1 MKGLAGII
9 FLWTLTACQSSE
21 DLSETIKAG
30 DQVDDFGVQA
40 SGVIVS
46 TQQLAINPPVVKDNW
61 QYKIKYMIPEGS
73 AVEKGDLILS
83 FDASQLKQKL
93 AVKNSEL
100 AKEKKQQ
107 YTHRKLILQTK
118 YFHHHQKKLTEQKEL
133 LKNLIKLQ
141 KKVKER
147 HS

>member
-1 MKGLAGII
+1 MKGLTCII
-9 FLWTLTACQSSE
+9 FIWVLTACQSST
-21 DLSETIKAG
+21 DSNQNIKAG
-30 DQVDDFGVQA
+30 DKADDVGIQA

-73 AVEKGDLILS
+73 AVKKGDLILS

-107 YTHRKLILQTK
+107 ESQT
-118 YFHHHQKKLTEQKEL
+118 
-133 LKNLIKLQ
+133 LKTRQSINNLNLSLVVIPKNFTSQ
-141 KKVKER
+141 
-147 HS
+147 